1 MDFFPIFLDIRNRAC
16 LVVGGGV
23 IAARK
28 TESLLRAGAH
38 VVIVAPLLCPE
49 LRERLSERSLKG
61 RITHHAGIFSP
72 QHLEEAVL
80 VVAATDNAE
89 VNHEVSQVATQ
100 RHLPVNVVDDPA
112 LCSFIMPAIVDRS
125 PVLIA
130 VSSSGTS
137 PVLARLLRA
146 RLETL
151 VPAAYGRLAA
161 YAAAFRGRVKQRFPT
176 PEKRRRF
183 WESALQGPF
192 AELVL
197 AGKDQAAKD
206 HLERV
211 LNRDVYDSDAGYPAR
226 EAMEEVSGEVYLVGA
241 GPGNP
246 DLLTFRAMR
255 LMQQADVVVYDRLVS
270 PEILDMVRRDA
281 ARIYAGKE
289 RSRHAMPQESIN
301 DLLVRLAKEG
311 KRVLRLKGGD
321 PFIFGRGGEE
331 IETLSSQGIPF
342 QVVPGI
348 TAASG
353 AASFAGIPLTH
364 RDYAQSCIFV
374 TGHLKDGSVNL
385 DWDMLA
391 RPNQTIVIY
400 MGLLGLP
407 VLCAQLA
414 AHGLPASTPA
424 AIVQQGTTRNQRVLT
439 GTLETLPRLTAE
451 ANLAPP
457 TLIIVGEV
465 VKLHGKLAWFEPL
478 SSSYVPGAGSMQ

>member
-1 MDFFPIFLDIRNRAC
+1 M
-16 LVVGGGV
+16 
-23 IAARK
+23 
-28 TESLLRAGAH
+28 
-38 VVIVAPLLCPE
+38 
-49 LRERLSERSLKG
+49 SEHSLKG
-61 RITHHAGIFSP
+61 KITHRAETFSP
-72 QHLEEAVL
+72 QHLGEAVL
-80 VVAATDNAE
+80 VVAATDDAA
-89 VNHEVSQVATQ
+89 VNREVSHAAGH
-100 RHLPVNVVDDPA
+100 RHIPVNVVDDPA

-130 VSSSGTS
+130 VSSGGTS

-146 RLETL
+146 RLETMI
-151 VPAAYGRLAA
+151 PAAYGRVAT
-161 YAAAFRGRVKQRFPT
+161 YAAAFRARVKQRFSQPD
-176 PEKRRRF
+176 KRRRF
-183 WESALQGPF
+183 WENVLQGAF

-206 HLERV
+206 HLERL
-211 LNRDVYDSDAGYPAR
+211 LNLARYDGDDSRSSAT
-226 EAMEEVSGEVYLVGA
+226 EETGGVAGEVYLVGA

-281 ARIYAGKE
+281 TRIYAGKE
-289 RSRHAMPQESIN
+289 RSRHVMPQESIN

-385 DWDMLA
+385 DWNMLA

-414 AHGLPASTPA
+414 AHGLPATTPA
-424 AIVQQGTTRNQRVLT
+424 AIVQQGTTQNQRVVT
-439 GTLETLPRLTAE
+439 GTLETLPGLTAE
-451 ANLAPP
+451 ANLTPP

-465 VKLHGKLAWFEPL
+465 VKLHRKLAWFEPL
-478 SSSYVPGAGSMQ
+478 SSSDVPEPGSVQ